1 MRNVVI
7 SNPELNQ
14 HMLRT
19 NGGGAFPTFAF
30 HSAKGCV
37 DVNGNSSLT
46 VPSLSDRWFRRANFP
61 IQKLR
66 LVVHDDERRI
76 VVQFRHPSRSK
87 KPFLRVF
94 HINFDNESTH
104 NG

>member
-37 DVNGNSSLT
+37 DVNGNSSWT
-46 VPSLSDRWFRRANFP
+46 VPLYTVGSIVS
-61 IQKLR
+61 QGR
-66 LVVHDDERRI
+66 LPNSE
-76 VVQFRHPSRSK
+76 VQISS
-87 KPFLRVF
+87 
-94 HINFDNESTH
+94 
-104 NG
+104 